1 MIKYID
7 WWYVGNIIKTYIF
20 NHISLGIAIGIL
32 LGWLIFGCSLIPV
45 AQPAN
50 PPPSASQSLIDREVE
65 RVNLMNEAFRKL
77 TGMGC
82 NRETIIET
90 DAYIDSHNV
99 DSYYEYECETNG
111 GLWLKLRKFKDRWV
125 IHGE

>member
-1 MIKYID
+1 MIKRINFEYFD
-7 WWYVGNIIKTYIF
+7 WSNIWYWVR
-20 NHISLGIAIGIL
+20 LPIL
-32 LGWLIFGCSLIPV
+32 VILLMALGWLVSGCGPKYPFTPVPIPSV
-45 AQPAN
+45 
-50 PPPSASQSLIDREVE
+50 SQALIDREVE

-82 NRETIIET
+82 TRETIIET
-90 DAYIDSHNV
+90 DAYVDSHNV